1 MIFGMKVQKLFMKL
15 LVRIAIFTFCIVLFY
30 KLHFF
35 DPIDPTTLSRMNAA
49 EGYALTIIG
58 IIIAFVA

>member
-15 LVRIAIFTFCIVLFY
+15 LVRIAVFSFCIVLFY

-35 DPIDPTTLSRMNAA
+35 DPIDPTTLSRMSAA
-49 EGYALTIIG
+49 EGYALTICG
-58 IIIAFVA
+58 IVVAFAA